1 MLSLLEWCRSNQSE
15 LLSNPARRGDIAFE
29 TDILANEAVH
39 LAIKLPV
46 DRTRGSNCGK
56 RQRRRHHP
64 CARTRDRAHLDGL
77 TALENWAAPLL
88 THPQPVTAA
97 RWHARSKWD

>member
-46 DRTRGSNCGK
+46 TERVV
-56 RQRRRHHP
+56 
-64 CARTRDRAHLDGL
+64 
-77 TALENWAAPLL
+77 
-88 THPQPVTAA
+88 VTAENGSGDDIT
-97 RWHARSKWD
+97 HAPEPVIELTWMA